1 VKNAVRAL
9 EYWLVAYRRTWV
21 SSLTTSFVNPVLFL
35 TAMGLGLGSL
45 VDDTSVGDIDYVTFL
60 APGLLA
66 ATAMQ
71 VGSIDAM
78 YPVLTS
84 VKWFK
89 TYPAQLTTP
98 LGVNDVFFGHLGYIA
113 IRLAVTS
120 AMFMAVMVAF
130 GTVESALVVL
140 ALPVCII
147 VGLVF
152 AAPIA
157 GYTVL
162 QDTDSGM
169 SMITR
174 FVITPMFL
182 FSGTFFPIEQ
192 LPLSIR
198 WIAWITP
205 LWHGVALCR
214 GLSLGEMGL
223 IVGWAHLAYLLVLLG
238 IGVAYATRNYRRRLV
253 S

>member
-1 VKNAVRAL
+1 MRATGRAL

-35 TAMGLGLGSL
+35 AAMGLGLGSL
-45 VDDTSVGDIDYVTFL
+45 VDDSSVGDVSYVAFL

-84 VKWFK
+84 VKWYR
-89 TYPAQLTTP
+89 TYAAQLTTP
-98 LGVNDVFFGHLGYIA
+98 LTVADVLYGHLGYMA
-113 IRLAVTS
+113 IRVAVAST
-120 AMFMAVMVAF
+120 AFIAVMALF
-130 GTVESALVVL
+130 GTIDSGYVVL
-140 ALPVCII
+140 ALPVCVV

-157 GYTVL
+157 GYTVI
-162 QDTDSGM
+162 QETDTGM

-192 LPLSIR
+192 LPMAVR
-198 WIAWITP
+198 WIAWVTP

-214 GLSLGEMGL
+214 GLALGTLGL
-223 IVGWAHLAYLLVLLG
+223 AAGVAHFAYLLVLLAL
-238 IGVAYATRNYRRRLV
+238 GVRYARRNYRRRLIT
-253 S
+253 

>member
-1 VKNAVRAL
+1 MHAAGRAL
-9 EYWLVAYRRTWV
+9 EYWLIAYRRTWI

-45 VDDTSVGDIDYVTFL
+45 VDDATVGDVSYGAFL

-84 VKWFK
+84 VKWYR

-98 LGVNDVFFGHLGYIA
+98 LSVSDVMYGHLGYIA
-113 IRLAVTS
+113 IRVAV
-120 AMFMAVMVAF
+120 AAAAFIAIMAVF
-130 GTVESALVVL
+130 GTIDSGYVL
-140 ALPVCII
+140 FALPVCVV

-157 GYTVL
+157 AYTVI
-162 QDTDSGM
+162 QETDTGM

-192 LPLSIR
+192 LPMSVR
-198 WIAWITP
+198 WIAWVTP

-214 GLSLGEMGL
+214 AAALGTLGFAAA
-223 IVGWAHLAYLLVLLG
+223 IGHSAYLLALLAC
-238 IGVAYATRNYRRRLV
+238 GVAYASRNYRRRLIT
-253 S
+253 

>member
-1 VKNAVRAL
+1 MRTTVRAL
-9 EYWLVAYRRTWV
+9 EYWLIAYRRTWI
-21 SSLTTSFVNPVLFL
+21 SSLTTSFVNPILFL
-35 TAMGLGLGSL
+35 TAMGLGLGTL
-45 VDDTSVGDIDYVTFL
+45 VDDATVGDVSYVAFL

-84 VKWFK
+84 VKWYR

-98 LGVNDVFFGHLGYIA
+98 LSVADVMYGHFGYIA
-113 IRLAVTS
+113 IRVAV
-120 AMFMAVMVAF
+120 AAAAFIAVMAVFGTIESGYVAF
-130 GTVESALVVL
+130 
-140 ALPVCII
+140 ALPVCVL

-157 GYTVL
+157 GYTVI
-162 QDTDSGM
+162 QETDIGM

-192 LPLSIR
+192 LPMSVR
-198 WIAWITP
+198 WIAWVTP

-214 GLSLGEMGL
+214 GAALGTLGFAAA
-223 IVGWAHLAYLLVLLG
+223 IGHSAYLILLLVV
-238 IGVAYATRNYRRRLV
+238 GVAYASRNYRRRLIT
-253 S
+253 

>member
-1 VKNAVRAL
+1 MRTATRAL
-9 EYWLVAYRRTWV
+9 EYWLIAYRRTWLG
-21 SSLTTSFVNPVLFL
+21 SLTTSFVSPLLFL

-45 VDDTSVGDIDYVTFL
+45 VDEATVGDVSYVAFL

-71 VGSIDAM
+71 VASIDAM
-78 YPVLTS
+78 YPVLS
-84 VKWFK
+84 AVKFHR

-98 LGVNDVFFGHLGYIA
+98 LTVTDVLYGHLGYIA
-113 IRLAVTS
+113 IRVAVASLA
-120 AMFMAVMVAF
+120 FMAVMAVF
-130 GTVESALVVL
+130 GTIDSAYVGL
-140 ALPVCII
+140 ALPVCVV

-152 AAPIA
+152 AASIA
-157 GYTVL
+157 GYTVS
-162 QDTDSGM
+162 QDVDTGM

-192 LPLSIR
+192 LPMTIR

-205 LWHGVALCR
+205 LWHGVTLCR
-214 GLSLGEMGL
+214 GLVLGTMGAAAG
-223 IVGWAHLAYLLVLLG
+223 IAHFGYLLFLCAVAL
-238 IGVAYATRNYRRRLV
+238 AYATRNYKRRLLT
-253 S
+253 

>member
-1 VKNAVRAL
+1 MRTATRAL
-9 EYWLVAYRRTWV
+9 EYWLVAYRRTWLG
-21 SSLTTSFVNPVLFL
+21 SLTTSFVNPLLFL
-35 TAMGLGLGSL
+35 TAMGLGLGTL
-45 VDDTSVGDIDYVTFL
+45 VDDATVGDVSYVEFL

-78 YPVLTS
+78 YPVLSS
-84 VKWFK
+84 VKWYR

-98 LGVNDVFFGHLGYIA
+98 LSVADVLFGHLGYMA
-113 IRLAVTS
+113 IRAGVASLAFIAV
-120 AMFMAVMVAF
+120 MAVF
-130 GTVESALVVL
+130 GTIESGYVVL
-140 ALPVCII
+140 ALPVCIV

-157 GYTVL
+157 GYTVM
-162 QDTDSGM
+162 QDTDTGM

-192 LPLSIR
+192 LPIGIR
-198 WIAWITP
+198 WIAWVTP

-214 GLSLGEMGL
+214 GLALGTMGL
-223 IVGWAHLAYLLVLLG
+223 VAGVGHFMYLLALLAL
-238 IGVAYATRNYRRRLV
+238 GVGYAYRNYRRKLI